1 MYKIYSDGFG
11 NYLAAPQL
19 GYATA
24 EVWVLFVIIM
34 IVTAVTLRFSSMWVY
49 SGEGDR

>member
-1 MYKIYSDGFG
+1 MYKIYNDGFA
-11 NYLAAPQL
+11 NFIAAPQL

-34 IVTAVTLRFSSMWVY
+34 VVTLVMLRFTRGRFSTGAVA
-49 SGEGDR
+49 